1 MYSLLRFKK
10 YFDTLKK
17 ICTIYLA
24 GKKRNIF
31 LWICIFLLF
40 PYSYVWVEQ
49 VKKKM
54 KYLGKKLIM
63 RWNTKYFNLTD
74 FY

>member
-1 MYSLLRFKK
+1 MDLYFFVIPLFLCLGGTSKK
-10 YFDTLKK
+10 
-17 ICTIYLA
+17 
-24 GKKRNIF
+24 
-31 LWICIFLLF
+31 
-40 PYSYVWVEQ
+40 E
-49 VKKKM
+49 M